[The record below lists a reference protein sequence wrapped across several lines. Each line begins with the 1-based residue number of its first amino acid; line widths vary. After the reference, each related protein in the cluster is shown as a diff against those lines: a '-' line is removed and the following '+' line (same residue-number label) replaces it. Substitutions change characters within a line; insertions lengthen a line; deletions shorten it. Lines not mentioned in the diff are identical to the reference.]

1 LLKEELKVKNE
12 GYKENLFK
20 WNTLETIENIYS
32 KLKIDQMKIVNLAG
46 SGKNGQMDVAG
57 QLMA

>member
-1 LLKEELKVKNE
+1 MLKEELKVKNE

-57 QLMA
+57 QLIA

>member
-1 LLKEELKVKNE
+1 MKVKNE

-57 QLMA
+57 QLIA

>member
-1 LLKEELKVKNE
+1 MLKEELKVKNE